1 MLVFLIEDSDLKIRK
16 ITDFLQ
22 SEFGQDFRP
31 EVFGSYHSGLRA
43 MQSRQPDL
51 AILDM
56 TLPNFDRTPSV
67 REGKP
72 RPLGG
77 YDLMRKMRLH
87 GMKSKAVVV
96 TQLES
101 FGEGS
106 EKVSF
111 KDITAILYDE
121 FSDLFL
127 GSVYFDQSST
137 KWQASL
143 ADAVRSMMRQV
154 SE

>member
-1 MLVFLIEDSDLKIRK
+1 MRIYLIEDSDLKVRK
-16 ITDFLQ
+16 IKEFLL
-22 SEFGQDFRP
+22 SEFGVDFTP

-43 MQSRQPDL
+43 MQANVPDL

-77 YDLMRKMRLH
+77 YDLMRKMKLH
-87 GMKSKAVVV
+87 GMVSKAIVV
-96 TQLES
+96 TQLEA
-101 FGEGS
+101 FGEGA

-111 KDITAILYDE
+111 RDITAIAYEE
-121 FSDLFL
+121 FPGLFL
-127 GSVYFDQSST
+127 GSVYFDQASSR
-137 KWQASL
+137 WQSSL
-143 ADAVRSMMRQV
+143 GEMIRGLPKGD
-154 SE
+154 

>member
-1 MLVFLIEDSDLKIRK
+1 MRIYLIEDSDLKIRK
-16 ITDFLQ
+16 IKEFLL
-22 SEFGQDFRP
+22 SEFGSDFVP
-31 EVFGSYHSGLRA
+31 EVFGSYNSGLRA
-43 MQSRQPDL
+43 MQANVPDL

-77 YDLMRKMRLH
+77 YDLMRKMKLY
-87 GMKSKAVVV
+87 GIAAKAIVV
-96 TQLES
+96 TQLEA

-111 KDITAILYDE
+111 KDITTIAQEE
-121 FSDLFL
+121 FPGFFL
-127 GSVYFDQSST
+127 GSVYFDQASSR
-137 KWQASL
+137 WQSSL
-143 ADAVRSMMRQV
+143 ADMVRALK
-154 SE
+154 EG